1 MHPCAAPHPSERPDR
16 SYNCC
21 ASRARRQAHR
31 RRRNCRVSHGSR
43 PHEIRVLRL
52 DLTLS
57 VCTGALM
64 LGKGG
69 LLNGLAA
76 TTYHMAFEELKAVA
90 LNTVQRPDERWVD
103 NGCIVASAAS
113 RQASTCRCTSSAS
126 CSARSGRRDGPLHG
140 VGALARYAGVRIET
154 RGERREPRKRV
165 GRTSRLLMVRE
176 AGIRGDLAAT
186 FRSYMMLVSF
196 LSGASTHL
204 RPLASTLRAR
214 AG

>member
-69 LLNGLAA
+69 AA
-76 TTYHMAFEELKAVA
+76 RRACGDDLSYGVGGAEGGRAEH
-90 LNTVQRPDERWVD
+90 
-103 NGCIVASAAS
+103 SAAS
-113 RQASTCRCTSSAS
+113 RRALGRQRLHRRLGGVSAGIDMSLYVVGKLLGAVRPTRRPTTWGRSTGTVCRWKN
-126 CSARSGRRDGPLHG
+126 RN
-140 VGALARYAGVRIET
+140 
-154 RGERREPRKRV
+154 ERREARTEKTRWANFPIVDGARGRDQGRPGGYVPELHDAGLVFV
-165 GRTSRLLMVRE
+165 GCVDT
-176 AGIRGDLAAT
+176 
-186 FRSYMMLVSF
+186 
-196 LSGASTHL
+196 
-204 RPLASTLRAR
+204 P
-214 AG
+214 